1 MTGNGVRPPRLR
13 LRLMEQGA
21 LFEIG
26 GLLAASPALRLIG
39 RGDRHPVLVLPGF
52 TASDLSTA
60 PLRATIRGQGYW
72 AHGWRLGRNIGPTSR
87 IVDGLF
93 ERLEAIHGRHGRPVS
108 LVGWSLGGI
117 YARHLART
125 HPEMV
130 RQIISL
136 GSPFRMVEGDRSAAQ
151 PIWDSVSHLHDSELD
166 LLAETE
172 DERTP
177 LEVPA
182 TAIYTR
188 TDGVVRWYTC
198 IERPGRMSESI
209 EVFGSHSGLGV
220 NPAVVWA
227 VLDRL
232 SQPEDGWRH
241 FQAPWFLRHLYP
253 LPAAWQASGTP
264 AAA

>member
-1 MTGNGVRPPRLR
+1 
-13 LRLMEQGA
+13 MEQGA

-26 GLLAASPALRLIG
+26 GLLAASPALRLVG

-52 TASDLSTA
+52 TASDLSTV

-72 AHGWRLGRNIGPTSR
+72 AHGWRLGRNIGPTTR
-87 IVDGLF
+87 IVDGLSA
-93 ERLEAIHGRHGRPVS
+93 RLEAIHGRHDRPVS

-125 HPEMV
+125 HPDQV
-130 RQIISL
+130 RQVITL
-136 GSPFRMVEGDRSAAQ
+136 GSPFRMVDGDRSAAQ
-151 PIWDSVSHLHDSELD
+151 PLWDSLRHLHDGELD
-166 LLAETE
+166 LLAERE
-172 DERTP
+172 DQRPP
-177 LEVPA
+177 LQVPA

-188 TDGVVRWYTC
+188 TDGVVRWHTC
-198 IERPGRMSESI
+198 IERPGPRSESI

-220 NPAVVWA
+220 NPAAVWA

-232 SQPEDGWRH
+232 RQPVDRWRH

-253 LPAAWQASGTP
+253 LAAAWHGDE
-264 AAA
+264 AAAA